1 MPGIALNVRAQS
13 ASKYQ
18 EAHDNLHDEVA
29 RQVSGQRLAW
39 SEQLPLAL
47 SGVSFALFAPLAW
60 WAHKHPVDPLDVRI
74 THELQKNH
82 SPLLRHAI
90 TYVTYMSG
98 SPGILRGLAF
108 PVAWVLWKRQQRLEA
123 VMTVGVGLSSAVSK
137 EVLQRVINRPRPSPE
152 LVRVYKKAH
161 GKSFPSGHVISSIS
175 FWGWLMV
182 LGTLRIQPKQAWQR
196 ILLGLPALLLGAI
209 GPTRVYLGDHWS
221 SDVLGGYLFGCGWM
235 GLFVQLY
242 VSLRKRGVLADKR

>member
-1 MPGIALNVRAQS
+1 MPGIALDICSRCKS
-13 ASKYQ
+13 TYQ
-18 EAHDNLHDEVA
+18 ESRAKQRDKVA
-29 RQVSGQRLAW
+29 SPG
-39 SEQLPLAL
+39 SEDHYSWRKHLPLVL

-60 WAHKHPVDPLDVRI
+60 WAHKHPVDALDVRI

-98 SPGILRGLAF
+98 SPGILRVLAF
-108 PVAWVLWKRQQRLEA
+108 PVAWVLWKKQQRLEA

-137 EVLQRVINRPRPSPE
+137 EVLQLVINRPRPSSE

-196 ILLGLPALLLGAI
+196 ILLGLPVLLLGAI
-209 GPTRVYLGDHWS
+209 GPARVYLGDHWS
-221 SDVLGGYLFGCGWM
+221 SDVLGGYLFGCGWL

-242 VSLRKRGVLADKR
+242 VSLRKRGVLAYKR